1 MATIQDVAR
10 LANVSVSS
18 VSNVLNGRTER
29 MRKET
34 FIRIQEA
41 IEKLGYRPNQMA
53 RHLKTGNIPILGL
66 LVPSTSN
73 PSFAHL
79 AVAVEEVA
87 QRRHN
92 YRVLVCNTY
101 RDQQLEAKM
110 LDDLISLGIRTVIVI
125 SSLSDERHIQAA
137 ISKGLAVISYDSG
150 IDAAGV
156 PTHDHVLP
164 DNRLAGRLAAEHLI
178 SQGHRHLAFVKP
190 KGRTISR
197 RQKVEGFNA
206 AIQEAGDGYFGEV
219 IEADV
224 GSRFGDNELSKVG
237 FEAAQQIAAM
247 KKRPTGIV
255 AVNDLTAIG
264 LMAGLRHCGLRV
276 PEDISIVGMDNISV
290 AEYVW
295 PPLTTIATPV
305 KQVAEAMV
313 ERAIAK
319 IQDPG
324 LPAAEFSFP
333 PSLVERQSVARPRTP
348 I

>member
-29 MRKET
+29 MRAET
-34 FIRIQEA
+34 FARIEEA
-41 IEKLGYRPNQMA
+41 IKKLGYRPNQIA
-53 RHLKTGNIPILGL
+53 RHLKTGNIPVLGL

-101 RDQQLEAKM
+101 RDQRLEAKM
-110 LDDLISLGIRTVIVI
+110 LDDLIGLGIRTVIVI
-125 SSLSDERHIQAA
+125 SSIGDERHIDAA
-137 ISKGLAVISYDSG
+137 INRGLAVVSYDSG
-150 IDAAGV
+150 ISASRT

-164 DNRLAGRLAAEHLI
+164 DNTLAGRLAAEHLI
-178 SQGHRHLAFVKP
+178 SHGHKRLAFAKP
-190 KGRTISR
+190 RGETISR
-197 RQKVEGFNA
+197 RQKVEGFLA
-206 AIQEAGDGYFGEV
+206 AIEAAGPGHSAQIIEV
-219 IEADV
+219 DA

-237 FEAAQQIAAM
+237 FDAARQIATM
-247 KKRPTGIV
+247 KNRPSAVV
-255 AVNDLTAIG
+255 AVNDMTAIG
-264 LMAGLRHCGLRV
+264 LMAGLRDSGL
-276 PEDISIVGMDNISV
+276 SIPDDVSVVGMDDIAV

-305 KQVAEAMV
+305 KEVAETMV
-313 ERAIAK
+313 EQALARARNP
-319 IQDPG
+319 D
-324 LPAAEFSFP
+324 LPPAEFSFP
-333 PSLVERQSVARPRTP
+333 PVLVERQSVTRPRDS

>member
-10 LANVSVSS
+10 LANVSISS

-34 FIRIQEA
+34 FIRIQQA

-53 RHLKTGNIPILGL
+53 RHLKTGHIPILGL

-87 QRRHN
+87 QRRYN

-101 RDQQLEAKM
+101 RDQELEAKM
-110 LDDLISLGIRTVIVI
+110 LDDLIGLGIRTVIVI

-137 ISKGLAVISYDSG
+137 IGKGLAVISYDSG
-150 IDAAGV
+150 IDSAHG

-178 SQGHRHLAFVKP
+178 VHGHRHLAFARP
-190 KGRTISR
+190 RGRTISR
-197 RQKVEGFNA
+197 RQKVEGFFA
-206 AIQEAGDGYFGEV
+206 AIREAGPDYSGLV

-247 KKRPTGIV
+247 ENRPTGVV

-264 LMAGLRHCGLRV
+264 LMAGLRHCGLGV
-276 PEDISIVGMDNISV
+276 PEDISIIGMDNISV

-295 PPLTTIATPV
+295 PP
-305 KQVAEAMV
+305 
-313 ERAIAK
+313 
-319 IQDPG
+319 
-324 LPAAEFSFP
+324 SP
-333 PSLVERQSVARPRTP
+333 P
-348 I
+348 